1 MKRRADIIWSL
12 LWPPPC
18 YYGET
23 KRATAY
29 LHDTKI
35 GFGAALSYEQ
45 HLTGNRKLTGN
56 LSFIDHLGILDRFQK
71 LGAHVPHKLHEE
83 IVSATDEGAS
93 LDKDQKI
100 PGWGISTQLEMG
112 NISLAGEY
120 MLAQKR
126 FSPELLIFDGKG
138 ALPSAWMLEASY
150 GFTLAGRSGD
160 ITLGYQG
167 SAEAVALALPAS
179 RYVGVL
185 NIDLWDEKLFGTFEW
200 VHERDYEISEDGTG
214 GRMGTYTARL
224 AIDF

>member
-1 MKRRADIIWSL
+1 
-12 LWPPPC
+12 
-18 YYGET
+18 
-23 KRATAY
+23 
-29 LHDTKI
+29 
-35 GFGAALSYEQ
+35 
-45 HLTGNRKLTGN
+45 
-56 LSFIDHLGILDRFQK
+56 
-71 LGAHVPHKLHEE
+71 
-83 IVSATDEGAS
+83 
-93 LDKDQKI
+93 
-100 PGWGISTQLEMG
+100 
-112 NISLAGEY
+112 

-126 FSPELLIFDGKG
+126 FSPELLIFAGKG
-138 ALPSAWMLEASY
+138 ALPSAWLLEASY